1 LEEGLTSAA
10 ESASTPDQLDSSAS
24 QQFQGSETAAT
35 ASSTENSREELFL
48 NRINSVSDVNNG
60 DNGVAEAN
68 NIDNGV
74 ADFNGND
81 SARGIERE
89 GRAVSLP
96 LDIGQIVVNFDY
108 ATMRLPGTG
117 EEEITATS
125 AVDVTTNSN
134 DVAVEVSSRQQQLVD
149 ESGEDGRKDTE
160 AMTTISEVL
169 EPR

>member
-10 ESASTPDQLDSSAS
+10 ESVSTPDQLDSSAI
-24 QQFQGSETAAT
+24 QHFQGPETAAT
-35 ASSTENSREELFL
+35 ASSAENTVEELFL

-60 DNGVAEAN
+60 DNGVAEVN
-68 NIDNGV
+68 NSDNGV

-117 EEEITATS
+117 EEEITAAS
-125 AVDVTTNSN
+125 AVDVTTYSC
-134 DVAVEVSSRQQQLVD
+134 DVAVAAEVSSRQQQL
-149 ESGEDGRKDTE
+149 EDGKKDTE

>member
-1 LEEGLTSAA
+1 VGDSLSSAA

-24 QQFQGSETAAT
+24 QHFQGPETAAT
-35 ASSTENSREELFL
+35 ASSAENTVEELFL

-60 DNGVAEAN
+60 DNGVAEVN
-68 NIDNGV
+68 NSDNGV

-117 EEEITATS
+117 EEEITAAS
-125 AVDVTTNSN
+125 AVDVTTYSC
-134 DVAVEVSSRQQQLVD
+134 DVAVAAEVSSRQQQL
-149 ESGEDGRKDTE
+149 EDGKKDTE

>member
-1 LEEGLTSAA
+1 LEESLTSAA
-10 ESASTPDQLDSSAS
+10 ESASTPDQH
-24 QQFQGSETAAT
+24 FQGPETAAT
-35 ASSTENSREELFL
+35 ASSTENAVEELFL

-60 DNGVAEAN
+60 DNGEAEAN
-68 NIDNGV
+68 NSDNGV

-108 ATMRLPGTG
+108 ATMRLPGSG
-117 EEEITATS
+117 EEEITAAS
-125 AVDVTTNSN
+125 AVDVTTNSC
-134 DVAVEVSSRQQQLVD
+134 DVAAEVLLRQQQLID
-149 ESGEDGRKDTE
+149 ENGEDARKDTE
-160 AMTTISEVL
+160 AMTTIPEVL

>member
-1 LEEGLTSAA
+1 MEEGLTSAG

-24 QQFQGSETAAT
+24 QHFQGPETAAT
-35 ASSTENSREELFL
+35 ASSSENAVEEQFL

-60 DNGVAEAN
+60 DNGVAEMN
-68 NIDNGV
+68 NSDNGV

-108 ATMRLPGTG
+108 ATMRLPATG
-117 EEEITATS
+117 EEEITAGS
-125 AVDVTTNSN
+125 IVDITTNSN
-134 DVAVEVSSRQQQLVD
+134 DVAAEVLLTQQLVD
-149 ESGEDGRKDTE
+149 ENGEDGKKDTE
-160 AMTTISEVL
+160 AMTTIPEVL